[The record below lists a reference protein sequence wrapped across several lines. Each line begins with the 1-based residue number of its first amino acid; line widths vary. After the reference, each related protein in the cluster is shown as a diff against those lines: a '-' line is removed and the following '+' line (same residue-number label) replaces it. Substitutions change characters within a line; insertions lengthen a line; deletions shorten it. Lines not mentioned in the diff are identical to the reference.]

1 MINPTAI
8 VIDDDRDNVD
18 LFCEYLE
25 LINIKILG
33 QGYDGKDAVELYAQ
47 YKPDI
52 VFLDLL
58 MPNYDGFYALE
69 NIRALDPN
77 AYVVVITAVVDKED
91 KVKFEKTKPNHIIH
105 KPFDQEQIIEVIS
118 KLERRQQAKP
128 A

>member
-33 QGYDGKDAVELYAQ
+33 RGYDGKDAVELYAQ

-69 NIRALDPN
+69 NIRALDPD

-118 KLERRQQAKP
+118 KLERKQQAKP